1 MKYLINWYV
10 ILPPS
15 LMPVSVLEPEGIKG
29 VGLTKRPLGE
39 TGTHFLL
46 KSIYNVSCTLVFI
59 YLEAMNEGPHHM
71 LM

>member
-1 MKYLINWYV
+1 
-10 ILPPS
+10 
-15 LMPVSVLEPEGIKG
+15 MPVSVLEPEGIKG